1 MELGLQGRSAL
12 VFGGSKGL
20 GRGAAEALAR
30 EGVSVA
36 LIARD
41 LANVEHAAREITNQ
55 HGVPAFGYSADLAD
69 AAAVDT
75 AITAAETALG
85 GSIDILVNNTGGPP
99 PTGALGVDP
108 AVWSAHFN
116 SMVLSVIR
124 STDRIVPGMRSRGW
138 GRIITIASTTI
149 VEPKLTLGISSTLR
163 SALAGWS
170 KTLAGEVA
178 REGITVNMVLPGLIF
193 TDRTQYLDQAAATR
207 RGVGM
212 EEISGEN
219 TAGIPVGR
227 YGTTVE
233 FGAVVAF
240 LASQPAAYVTG
251 TMMRVDG
258 GLLRSV

>member
-20 GRGAAEALAR
+20 GRGSAEALAR

-41 LANVEHAAREITNQ
+41 QANVEHAAREIANQ
-55 HGVPAFGYSADLAD
+55 YGVAAFGYSADVANAD
-69 AAAVDT
+69 AVDS
-75 AITAAETALG
+75 AITAAEQALG

-99 PTGALGVDP
+99 PTGVIGVEP
-108 AVWSAHFN
+108 SVWSTHFQ

-124 STDRIVPGMRSRGW
+124 STDRILPGMRSRGW
-138 GRIITIASTTI
+138 GRIITIASTVI

-170 KTLAGEVA
+170 KTLAGQVA
-178 REGITVNMVLPGLIF
+178 GDGITVNLVLPGLIF
-193 TDRTQYLDQAAATR
+193 TDRTRFLDGAAAGK
-207 RGVGM
+207 RGVTL
-212 EEISGEN
+212 EEIAAEN

-227 YGTTVE
+227 YGTTAE